1 MEVVDQRISV
11 IKTSV
16 SNPDT
21 ERIHLCL
28 KKLSI
33 ARRAR
38 SKAVKMAYDA
48 RQSSL
53 RKSVPPGVARCG
65 PRRRPSGEGRNYEK
79 W

>member
-21 ERIHLCL
+21 ERIFLCF

-38 SKAVKMAYDA
+38 SKAVK
-48 RQSSL
+48 Q
-53 RKSVPPGVARCG
+53 
-65 PRRRPSGEGRNYEK
+65 
-79 W
+79 

>member
-21 ERIHLCL
+21 ERIYLCL

-38 SKAVKMAYDA
+38 TKAV
-48 RQSSL
+48 
-53 RKSVPPGVARCG
+53 SVRYRNVSWMMNGSRFSHGPGLNSIFRFM
-65 PRRRPSGEGRNYEK
+65 PHT
-79 W
+79 

>member
-21 ERIHLCL
+21 ERIFLCL

-38 SKAVKMAYDA
+38 SKAVK
-48 RQSSL
+48 Q
-53 RKSVPPGVARCG
+53 
-65 PRRRPSGEGRNYEK
+65 
-79 W
+79 